1 MDARDYSG
9 PADLRLMQDLTAE
22 CWRLEGPFVIAT
34 IGDIPWWMYQHLN
47 KLDEVRV
54 RLWLE
59 GDRCVAW
66 GWVETG
72 SLMFLVHPQH
82 RERLGDMLDWARTD
96 EVTALEHDTS
106 SIEALTARG
115 YVVDESRWF
124 DHMTRSLD
132 DLPQPRVHDGY
143 MLRAVRGEDE
153 LVARS
158 ESHRAAWEPSRVV
171 PESYLQVMRAWPYRA
186 ELDWVAVASDGTFA
200 ANCLCWLDEGNR
212 IVELEPVGTHP
223 EHRRLGLAAA
233 VCLAALKAARAAGA
247 DTGVVYPVN
256 GLPAATLYE
265 SIGFRTISRHLTF
278 RKAQ

>member
-9 PADLRLMQDLTAE
+9 AADLRLMQDLTAK

-34 IGDIPWWMYQHLN
+34 IGDLPWWMYQHLD

-59 GDRCVAW
+59 DGRCVAW

-72 SLMFLVHPQH
+72 SLIFMVHPQQ
-82 RERLGDMLDWARTD
+82 RGRLADVLDWADTN

-106 SIEALTARG
+106 SVEALTARG
-115 YVVDESRWF
+115 YAVDESRWF
-124 DHMTRSLD
+124 DHMTRSLA
-132 DLPQPRVHDGY
+132 DLPEPRVHDGY
-143 MLRAVRGEDE
+143 VLRTVRGEED
-153 LVARS
+153 LQART

-171 PESYLQVMRAWPYRA
+171 PESYLQVMRAWPYRP
-186 ELDWVAVASDGTFA
+186 ELDWVAVAADGTFA
-200 ANCLCWLDEGNR
+200 ANCLCWLDEGSR

-223 EHRRLGLAAA
+223 DHRRRGLAAA
-233 VCLAALKAARAAGA
+233 VCLAALQAAREAGA
-247 DTGVVYPVN
+247 DTGLVYPVN

-265 SIGFRTISRHLTF
+265 SIGFRAISRHLTF
-278 RKAQ
+278 RKA

>member
-1 MDARDYSG
+1 MEARDYSG

-34 IGDIPWWMYQHLN
+34 IGDLPWWMYQHLN
-47 KLDEVRV
+47 KLDEARV

-66 GWVETG
+66 GWVEGG
-72 SLMFLVHPQH
+72 SLIFLVHPRH
-82 RERLGDMLDWARTD
+82 RERLGDVLDWAGTD
-96 EVTALEHDTS
+96 KVTALEHDTTS
-106 SIEALTARG
+106 VEALSARG

-124 DHMTRSLD
+124 DHMTRALD
-132 DLPQPRVHDGY
+132 DLPEPRVHDGY
-143 MLRAVRGEDE
+143 ALRAVRGEDE
-153 LVARS
+153 LLART

-186 ELDWVAVASDGTFA
+186 ELDWVAVAPDGTFA
-200 ANCLCWLDEGNR
+200 ANCLCWLDVGNR

-223 EHRRLGLAAA
+223 DHRRRGLAAA
-233 VCLAALKAARAAGA
+233 VCLAALKAARATGA
-247 DTGVVYPVN
+247 DTGLVYPVN

-265 SIGFRTISRHLTF
+265 SIGFHTITRHLTF
-278 RKAQ
+278 RKA